1 MADAGQYER
10 GDGAIAHSQRVRS
23 DRAAAAHMAEAR
35 TAAAGTIGVVVNG
48 WTQSRVRGFRNAH
61 GIAVYIDGEWAE
73 RGEVSLTEAAR
84 MLDLSPMTVL
94 RWIRAGIIPAEQYC
108 KGAPGV
114 IKRQNVENQQLV
126 ERAKVGRKGPLPA
139 DPHQQTFIFQ

>member
-1 MADAGQYER
+1 MRRRATSSVTATPRIAPRSAGGCEPWAFAT
-10 GDGAIAHSQRVRS
+10 GRS
-23 DRAAAAHMAEAR
+23 
-35 TAAAGTIGVVVNG
+35 
-48 WTQSRVRGFRNAH
+48 RNAH

-84 MLDLSPMTVL
+84 ILDLSPMTVL

-108 KGAPGV
+108 KGAPWV

-126 ERAKVGRKGPLPA
+126 ERVKVGRKGPLPA
-139 DPHQQTFIFQ
+139 NPHQQTFIFQ